1 MNVTTPKINRIPEH
15 VAIIMDGNGRWA
27 KKNNLSRIDGHTE
40 GTQSVRSI
48 MRAASNIGIKYF
60 TFFTFSTENWS
71 RPKIEIEGLMK
82 LLIESLLTYEKELHE
97 NNIKLQIMGNINE
110 LPRTVQKIVNRIVL
124 DTKEYSKSNLILA
137 LNYGG
142 RLEITEAAKKIALKI
157 KNNELN
163 INDINEDLISKH
175 MYLPEIPDPDLIIRT
190 SGEMRLS
197 NFMLWQLSY
206 AEIIVTDKLWP
217 EFKEEDFYN
226 ALKEFDLRDRRFG
239 KIG

>member
-1 MNVTTPKINRIPEH
+1 MNVITPKINRIPEH

-27 KKNNLSRIDGHTE
+27 EKNNLSRIDGHTE

-48 MRAASNIGIKYF
+48 MRAAANIGIQYF

-142 RLEITEAAKKIALKI
+142 RLEITEAAKKIAFKI

>member
-1 MNVTTPKINRIPEH
+1 MNVITPKINRIPEH

-48 MRAASNIGIKYF
+48 MRAAANIGIQYF

-110 LPRTVQKIVNRIVL
+110 LPKTVQKIVNRIVL

>member
-1 MNVTTPKINRIPEH
+1 MNVITPKINRVPEH

-48 MRAASNIGIKYF
+48 MRAAANVGIQYF

-110 LPRTVQKIVNRIVL
+110 LPKTVQKIVNRIVL

>member
-1 MNVTTPKINRIPEH
+1 MNVITPKINRIPEH

-27 KKNNLSRIDGHTE
+27 KKNNLSRIDGHAE

-48 MRAASNIGIKYF
+48 MRAAANIGIQYF

-110 LPRTVQKIVNRIVL
+110 LPKTVQKIVNRIVL

-142 RLEITEAAKKIALKI
+142 RLEITEAAKKIAFKI

>member
-1 MNVTTPKINRIPEH
+1 MNVITPKINRIPEH

-48 MRAASNIGIKYF
+48 MRAAANIGIQYF

-110 LPRTVQKIVNRIVL
+110 LPKTVQKIVNRIVL

-163 INDINEDLISKH
+163 INDINEDLVSKH

>member
-1 MNVTTPKINRIPEH
+1 MNVITPKINRIPEH

-27 KKNNLSRIDGHTE
+27 KKNNLSRINGHAE

-48 MRAASNIGIKYF
+48 MRAAANIGIQYF

-110 LPRTVQKIVNRIVL
+110 LPKTVQKIVNRIVL

-163 INDINEDLISKH
+163 INDINEDLVSKH

>member
-1 MNVTTPKINRIPEH
+1 
-15 VAIIMDGNGRWA
+15 
-27 KKNNLSRIDGHTE
+27 
-40 GTQSVRSI
+40 
-48 MRAASNIGIKYF
+48 
-60 TFFTFSTENWS
+60 
-71 RPKIEIEGLMK
+71 MK

-110 LPRTVQKIVNRIVL
+110 LPKTVQKIVNRIVL

-142 RLEITEAAKKIALKI
+142 RLEITEAAKKIAFKI

-163 INDINEDLISKH
+163 INDINEDLISKN

>member
-1 MNVTTPKINRIPEH
+1 MNVITPKINKIPKH

-48 MRAASNIGIKYF
+48 MRAAANIGIQYF

-110 LPRTVQKIVNRIVL
+110 LPKTVQKIVNRIVL

>member
-1 MNVTTPKINRIPEH
+1 MNSKTPKIKRVPNHI
-15 VAIIMDGNGRWA
+15 AIIMDGNGRWA
-27 KKNNLSRIDGHTE
+27 EKNNLSRIDGHTE

-48 MRAASNIGIKYF
+48 MRAAVTIGIKYF

-71 RPKIEIEGLMK
+71 RPKIEIDGLMK

-97 NNIKLQIMGNINE
+97 NNIKLQVMGNVTE
-110 LPRTVQKIVNRIVL
+110 LPKAVQKIINRIIS
-124 DTKEYSKSNLILA
+124 DTKEYTNSNLILA

-142 RLEITEAAKKIALKI
+142 RLEITEATRKIALKI
-157 KNNELN
+157 QKNEL
-163 INDINEDLISKH
+163 DIKDIDENLISKH

-206 AEIIVTDKLWP
+206 AEIIITDKLWP
-217 EFKEEDFYN
+217 EFKEDDFYD
-226 ALKEFDLRDRRFG
+226 ALQEFDSRNRRFG

>member
-1 MNVTTPKINRIPEH
+1 MNVITPKINRIPKH
-15 VAIIMDGNGRWA
+15 VAMIMDGNGRWA

-48 MRAASNIGIKYF
+48 MRAAANIGIQYF

-110 LPRTVQKIVNRIVL
+110 LPKTVQKIVNRIVL

-163 INDINEDLISKH
+163 INDINEDLVSKH

>member
-1 MNVTTPKINRIPEH
+1 MNVITPKINRIPEH

-48 MRAASNIGIKYF
+48 MRAAANIGIQYF

-82 LLIESLLTYEKELHE
+82 LLIESLLTYERELHE

-110 LPRTVQKIVNRIVL
+110 LPKTVQKIVNRIVL

>member
-1 MNVTTPKINRIPEH
+1 MNVITPKINKIPKH

-48 MRAASNIGIKYF
+48 MRAAANVGIQYF

-110 LPRTVQKIVNRIVL
+110 LPKTVQKIVNRIVL

>member
-1 MNVTTPKINRIPEH
+1 MNVITPKINRIPEH

-27 KKNNLSRIDGHTE
+27 EKNNLSRIDGHTE

-48 MRAASNIGIKYF
+48 MRAAANIGIQYF

-110 LPRTVQKIVNRIVL
+110 LPKTVQKIVNRIVL

-142 RLEITEAAKKIALKI
+142 RLEITEAAKKIAFKI

>member
-1 MNVTTPKINRIPEH
+1 MNVITPKINRIPEH

-48 MRAASNIGIKYF
+48 MRAAANIGIQYF

-110 LPRTVQKIVNRIVL
+110 LPKTVQKIVNRIVL

-206 AEIIVTDKLWP
+206 AEIIITDKLWP

>member
-1 MNVTTPKINRIPEH
+1 MNVITPKINRIPEH

-48 MRAASNIGIKYF
+48 MRAAANIGIQYF

-142 RLEITEAAKKIALKI
+142 RLEITEAAKKIAFKI

>member
-1 MNVTTPKINRIPEH
+1 MNVITPKINRIPKH
-15 VAIIMDGNGRWA
+15 VAMIMDGNGRWA

-48 MRAASNIGIKYF
+48 MRAAANIGIKYF

-175 MYLPEIPDPDLIIRT
+175 MFLPQIPDPDLIIRT

>member
-1 MNVTTPKINRIPEH
+1 MNSKTPKIKRVPNHI
-15 VAIIMDGNGRWA
+15 AIIMDGNGRWA
-27 KKNNLSRIDGHTE
+27 EKNNLSRIDGHTE

-48 MRAASNIGIKYF
+48 MRAAVTIGIKYF

-71 RPKIEIEGLMK
+71 RPKIEIDGLMK

-97 NNIKLQIMGNINE
+97 NNIKLQVMGNITE
-110 LPRTVQKIVNRIVL
+110 LPKAVQKIINRIIS
-124 DTKEYSKSNLILA
+124 DTKEYTNSNLILA

-142 RLEITEAAKKIALKI
+142 RLEITEATRKIALKI
-157 KNNELN
+157 QKNEL
-163 INDINEDLISKH
+163 DIKDIDENLISKH

-206 AEIIVTDKLWP
+206 AEIIITDKLWP
-217 EFKEEDFYN
+217 EFKEDDFYD
-226 ALKEFDLRDRRFG
+226 ALQEFDSRNRRFG

>member
-1 MNVTTPKINRIPEH
+1 MNVITPKINRIPEH

-48 MRAASNIGIKYF
+48 MRAAANIGIQYF

-110 LPRTVQKIVNRIVL
+110 LPKTVQKIVNRIVL

-226 ALKEFDLRDRRFG
+226 ALKEFDLRERRFG

>member
-1 MNVTTPKINRIPEH
+1 MNVITPKINRIPKH

-48 MRAASNIGIKYF
+48 MRAAANIGIQYF

-110 LPRTVQKIVNRIVL
+110 LPKTVQKIVNRIVL

-142 RLEITEAAKKIALKI
+142 RLEITEAAKKIAFKI

-163 INDINEDLISKH
+163 INDINEDLISKN

>member
-1 MNVTTPKINRIPEH
+1 MNVITPKINRIPEH

-27 KKNNLSRIDGHTE
+27 EKNNLSRIDGHTE

-48 MRAASNIGIKYF
+48 MRAAANIGIQYF

>member
-1 MNVTTPKINRIPEH
+1 MNSKSPKIKRTPNH

-27 KKNNLSRIDGHTE
+27 EKNNLSRIDGHTE

-48 MRAASNIGIKYF
+48 MRAAVTIGIKYF

-71 RPKIEIEGLMK
+71 RPKIEIDGLMK

-97 NNIKLQIMGNINE
+97 NNIKLQVMGNITE
-110 LPRTVQKIVNRIVL
+110 LPKAVQKIINRIIS
-124 DTKEYSKSNLILA
+124 DTKEYSNSNLILA

-142 RLEITEAAKKIALKI
+142 RLEITEATRKIALKI
-157 KNNELN
+157 QKNELN
-163 INDINEDLISKH
+163 IKDIDENLISKH

-206 AEIIVTDKLWP
+206 AEIIITDKLWP
-217 EFKEEDFYN
+217 EFKEDDFYD
-226 ALKEFDLRDRRFG
+226 ALEEFDSRNRRFG

>member
-1 MNVTTPKINRIPEH
+1 MNVITPKINKIPEH

-27 KKNNLSRIDGHTE
+27 KKNNLSRIDGHSE

-48 MRAASNIGIKYF
+48 MRAAANIGIQYF

-110 LPRTVQKIVNRIVL
+110 LPKTVQKIVNRIVL

>member
-1 MNVTTPKINRIPEH
+1 MNVITPKINRIPEH

-27 KKNNLSRIDGHTE
+27 KKKNLSRIDGHTE
-40 GTQSVRSI
+40 GTQTVRSI
-48 MRAASNIGIKYF
+48 MRAAANIGIQYF

-110 LPRTVQKIVNRIVL
+110 LPKTVQKIVNRIVL

>member
-48 MRAASNIGIKYF
+48 MRAAANIGIQYF

-110 LPRTVQKIVNRIVL
+110 LPKTVQKIVNRIVL

-142 RLEITEAAKKIALKI
+142 RLEITEAAKKIAFKI

-163 INDINEDLISKH
+163 INDINEDLVSKH

>member
-1 MNVTTPKINRIPEH
+1 MNVITPKINKIPKH

-48 MRAASNIGIKYF
+48 MRAAANIGIQYF

-82 LLIESLLTYEKELHE
+82 LLIESLLTYERELHE

-110 LPRTVQKIVNRIVL
+110 LPKTVQKIVNRIVL

>member
-1 MNVTTPKINRIPEH
+1 MNVITPKINKIPEH

-48 MRAASNIGIKYF
+48 MRAAANIGIQYF

-110 LPRTVQKIVNRIVL
+110 LPKTVQKIVNRIVL

>member
-1 MNVTTPKINRIPEH
+1 
-15 VAIIMDGNGRWA
+15 
-27 KKNNLSRIDGHTE
+27 
-40 GTQSVRSI
+40 
-48 MRAASNIGIKYF
+48 
-60 TFFTFSTENWS
+60 
-71 RPKIEIEGLMK
+71 
-82 LLIESLLTYEKELHE
+82 
-97 NNIKLQIMGNINE
+97 
-110 LPRTVQKIVNRIVL
+110 
-124 DTKEYSKSNLILA
+124 
-137 LNYGG
+137 
-142 RLEITEAAKKIALKI
+142 
-157 KNNELN
+157 
-163 INDINEDLISKH
+163 

>member
-1 MNVTTPKINRIPEH
+1 MNVITPKINRIPEH

-48 MRAASNIGIKYF
+48 MRAAANIGIQYF

-82 LLIESLLTYEKELHE
+82 LLIESLLTFENELNE

-110 LPRTVQKIVNRIVL
+110 LSITVQKIVNRIVL

-190 SGEMRLS
+190 SGEIRLR

>member
-1 MNVTTPKINRIPEH
+1 MNVITPKINRIPEH

-48 MRAASNIGIKYF
+48 MRAAANIGIQYF

>member
-1 MNVTTPKINRIPEH
+1 MNVITPKINRIPEH

-48 MRAASNIGIKYF
+48 MRAAANIGIQYF

-110 LPRTVQKIVNRIVL
+110 LPKTVQKIVNRIVL
-124 DTKEYSKSNLILA
+124 DTKEYSKSNLILS

>member
-1 MNVTTPKINRIPEH
+1 MNVITPKINRIPEH

-27 KKNNLSRIDGHTE
+27 EKNNLSRIDGHTE

-48 MRAASNIGIKYF
+48 MRAAANIGIQYF

-110 LPRTVQKIVNRIVL
+110 LPKTVQKIVNRIVL

>member
-48 MRAASNIGIKYF
+48 MRAAANIGIKYF

-110 LPRTVQKIVNRIVL
+110 LPKTVQKIVNRIVL

-142 RLEITEAAKKIALKI
+142 RLEITEAAKKIAFKI

>member
-1 MNVTTPKINRIPEH
+1 MNVITPKINRIPEH

-27 KKNNLSRIDGHTE
+27 KKNNLSRIDGHAE

-48 MRAASNIGIKYF
+48 MRAAANIGIQYF

-110 LPRTVQKIVNRIVL
+110 LPKTVQKIVNRIVL

-163 INDINEDLISKH
+163 INDINEDLVSKH

>member
-27 KKNNLSRIDGHTE
+27 KKNNLSRIDGHAE

-48 MRAASNIGIKYF
+48 MRAAANIGIQYF

-110 LPRTVQKIVNRIVL
+110 LPKTVQKIVNRIVL

-163 INDINEDLISKH
+163 INDINEDLVSKH

>member
-1 MNVTTPKINRIPEH
+1 MNVITPKINRIPEH

-27 KKNNLSRIDGHTE
+27 EKNNLSRIDGHTE

-48 MRAASNIGIKYF
+48 MRAAANIGIQYF

-110 LPRTVQKIVNRIVL
+110 LPKAVQKIVNRIVL

>member
-1 MNVTTPKINRIPEH
+1 MNVITPKINRIPEH

-27 KKNNLSRIDGHTE
+27 KKNNLSRIAGHAE

-48 MRAASNIGIKYF
+48 MRAAANIGIQYF

-110 LPRTVQKIVNRIVL
+110 LPKTVQKIVNRIVL

-163 INDINEDLISKH
+163 INDINEDLVSKH

>member
-1 MNVTTPKINRIPEH
+1 MNVITPKINRVPKH

-48 MRAASNIGIKYF
+48 MRAAANIGIQYF

-110 LPRTVQKIVNRIVL
+110 LPKTVQKIVNRIVL

-163 INDINEDLISKH
+163 INDINEDLISKN

>member
-1 MNVTTPKINRIPEH
+1 MNVITPKINRVPEH

-48 MRAASNIGIKYF
+48 MRAAANIGIQYF

-110 LPRTVQKIVNRIVL
+110 LPKTVQKIVNRIVL

-163 INDINEDLISKH
+163 INDINEDLISKN

>member
-1 MNVTTPKINRIPEH
+1 
-15 VAIIMDGNGRWA
+15 
-27 KKNNLSRIDGHTE
+27 
-40 GTQSVRSI
+40 
-48 MRAASNIGIKYF
+48 
-60 TFFTFSTENWS
+60 
-71 RPKIEIEGLMK
+71 MK

-110 LPRTVQKIVNRIVL
+110 LPKTVQKIVNRIVL

-206 AEIIVTDKLWP
+206 AEIIITDKLWP